1 MPERKQSTRLSNSI
15 LIARFANPAAHPTLL
30 FIVPCSSPPARPG
43 PAPPSR
49 SSGALLEQHPAL
61 GTQDE
66 GDRSIAGSLG
76 PPAAHSATARTRDGL
91 LMVRGGVPRALRRPR
106 LG

>member
-1 MPERKQSTRLSNSI
+1 MPVGDT
-15 LIARFANPAAHPTLL
+15 TGT
-30 FIVPCSSPPARPG
+30 SS
-43 PAPPSR
+43 
-49 SSGALLEQHPAL
+49 
-61 GTQDE
+61 QDE

-91 LMVRGGVPRALRRPR
+91 MMVRGGVPRALRRPR